1 MAFEGLTPISEAEA
15 LEELQSTTRN
25 DPTGLATHESI
36 AAAGQAFELQ
46 AGGGGGLFVV
56 SKRGAMLWIHAAH
69 GGDSADDL
77 TELGL
82 QLIEEMARR
91 AGCDTVGFQTAR
103 PGLVKKTTQLGY
115 KATGWILTKKVSA

>member
-1 MAFEGLTPISEAEA
+1 MAFEALTPITEAEA
-15 LEELQSTTRN
+15 LQDLQATTRN
-25 DPTGLATHESI
+25 DPTGLATHESL
-36 AAAGQAFELQ
+36 AASGQAFELE

-56 SKRGAMLWIHAAH
+56 SRRGSMLWVHAAH

-82 QLIEEMARR
+82 ELIEEMARR

-103 PGLVKKTTQLGY
+103 RGLVRKTERLGY
-115 KATGWILTKKVSA
+115 EPAGWIMKKRV